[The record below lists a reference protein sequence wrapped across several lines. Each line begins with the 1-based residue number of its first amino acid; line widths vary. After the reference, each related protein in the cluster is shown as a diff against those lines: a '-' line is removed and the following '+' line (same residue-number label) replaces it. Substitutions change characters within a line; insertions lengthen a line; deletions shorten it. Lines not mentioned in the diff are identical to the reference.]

1 MNAHKPVVFLAFA
14 NEKESESRYL
24 RALPKEQ
31 ALLKEALEPAQDA
44 GLCEVIV
51 ESNATIKSI
60 INTFQ
65 KARYKDRIAIFH
77 YAGHADGYQ
86 LLLETLEGS
95 NQIAKGE
102 GLVSFFARQ
111 KGLKLIFLNGC
122 STQQQSIELT
132 EAGIPAVIGTSHSV
146 ADNIATQLAARF
158 YSSLANGASIERA
171 WKEAEDEVKM
181 VEGGGISRN
190 LFSDAL
196 QDEPEFFPW
205 DLYTKEG
212 AEIILD
218 WNLPLEVDNPL
229 FGLPEL
235 PPMHLPDQ
243 PFRYLER
250 YEKAH
255 AEILFG
261 RSYYIRDLYDR
272 ATSKTSAPVILF
284 YGQSGV
290 GKSSMLDAGLLPR
303 LEQSAEV
310 VYIRRSRTL
319 GLKATLMEAL
329 AQSGSKIADSDR
341 LRQILDPKQRAA
353 IESEASRLQKISEI
367 ARNLDPNS
375 RDALEGVLTQLQE
388 SLYAPPVEVLEI
400 DAAPSS
406 DAVERLNLERIQT
419 PLQAWKAIEEMA
431 GKPLVILLDQVEET
445 YTQPILDQ
453 PEELEDLLT
462 EIKDI
467 FHNPREMP
475 QGKLI
480 LSYRKEYNPEIE
492 ELFKKFQIPR
502 EGLFLKH
509 LDKKDIMEVITGLT
523 QHERLK
529 NQYRLSVDSELPSV
543 IADDLLEDK
552 DSPIAPVL
560 QILLTKMWK
569 LVEPDEYRAFSLSM
583 YQNLKREGILMGDFL
598 DQQLELLAS
607 ENPEIVESGFALDL
621 LYFHTTALG
630 TAASVPRSDIKERY
644 AHRLEDIDSL
654 ILKFKSLYLLS
665 DAGYEMTALAHDTLA
680 PLVQQRFRNS
690 DRPGQRAARIL
701 ENKVVEYENDAG
713 TTLDQTDLEIVEA
726 GVLGMQNW
734 NETET
739 RLVEASRVRRT
750 KELRNRRRVRVGAMI
765 AAAVILLFGVF
776 ALIQRSRAQTE
787 AERANRKAIEA
798 KRQGFIAK
806 EQEAI
811 AKEKAALAII
821 EKRRA
826 EDSARVAREQR
837 AIADEQKGI
846 AEQNY
851 LQALFQ
857 KNRADE
863 QRLIAEENEA
873 EAKRQSEIASANEKR
888 AVKSEAEA
896 RREAN
901 LNAARAMAIKSQQV
915 ENDTI
920 RAGLA
925 MQAYLLYTQN
935 DGPPQNTDIYNG
947 MYYALRNWQGR
958 DFNKLLTADP
968 ANRHKD
974 AVRSLDFQ
982 KANGKTYLYSV
993 DSRGQLVRWDW
1004 NGEIITAAGANQNRS
1019 ASLTRTIALSPNGE
1033 IALAGDNGQ
1042 IIAVSSL
1049 DRKVGASGQKVKLHQ
1064 GTTYDMVFAEALNGF
1079 ISTGE
1084 DRLLRLL
1091 DYSGAGGQT
1100 LDTLAGKIYDLA
1112 ISADDSYLAGV
1123 DAKGLFYLWDLS
1135 IGFDQTGDNL
1145 VRFPIK
1151 RSNNSPITRVCF
1163 SPDGQYLAY
1172 GDQSGG
1178 VFVLDLASRTIKYKL
1193 SRHKGEITGLAFHPN
1208 SSQLA
1213 SASRDK
1219 TIRLWN
1225 LAQTSSLPIVMT
1237 DQPDWIMSLAFSP
1250 DGESIVAGCR
1260 NGEIKR
1266 WPTQPER
1273 MENAL
1278 CGIQARKLSAN
1289 EWKRYIPQLK
1299 ISEQQE
1305 CP

>member
-1 MNAHKPVVFLAFA
+1 MNAQKPVVFLAFA

-132 EAGIPAVIGTSHSV
+132 AAGVPAVIGTSHSV
-146 ADNIATQLAARF
+146 ADNVATQLAARF

-190 LFSDAL
+190 LFSEAL

-205 DLYTKEG
+205 DLYIKEG
-212 AEIILD
+212 AEIIRD

-235 PPMHLPDQ
+235 PPMHLPEQ

-250 YEKAH
+250 YEKQH

-272 ATSKTSAPVILF
+272 ATSKTSAPIILF

-310 VYIRRSRTL
+310 IYIRRSRTL

-329 AQSGSKIADSDR
+329 AQSGSKIADGDR

-353 IESEASRLQKISEI
+353 IESEASRLQKISDI

-375 RDALEGVLTQLQE
+375 REALEGVLTQLQE
-388 SLYAPPVEVLEI
+388 SLYPKPVEVLELL
-400 DAAPSS
+400 DDGAHDLA
-406 DAVERLNLERIQT
+406 ERMNLERIQT
-419 PLQAWKAIEEMA
+419 PLQAWKAIEALA

-445 YTQPILDQ
+445 FTQPILDQ
-453 PEELEDLLT
+453 PDELHELLT
-462 EIKDI
+462 EIKEI

-475 QGKLI
+475 LGKLI

-523 QHERLK
+523 QHDRLK

-569 LVEPDEYRAFSLSM
+569 LVEPDEYRSFSLAM
-583 YQNLKREGILMGDFL
+583 YQNLKRDGILMGDFL
-598 DQQLELLAS
+598 DQQLELLAIEES
-607 ENPEIVESGFALDL
+607 EIVGSGFALDL
-621 LYFHTTALG
+621 LYFHTTTLG
-630 TAASVPRSDIKERY
+630 TAASVSLTDIKERY
-644 AHRLEDIDSL
+644 AHRVEDIDRL

-690 DRPGQRAARIL
+690 DRSGQRAARIL

-713 TTLDQTDLEIVEA
+713 TTLDRTDLVIVEA

-734 NETET
+734 NATET
-739 RLVEASRVRRT
+739 RLVDASRVRRS
-750 KELRNRRRVRVGAMI
+750 KELRNRRRVRMGALFAMLAIGI
-765 AAAVILLFGVF
+765 AGIISIFLWQE
-776 ALIQRSRAQTE
+776 ALTQEANAIRE
-787 AERANRKAIEA
+787 AERANENLSLAEQKEQEALLAKDSADAAKLVAIAAKRTAELARDSATIASDRAIREALRANRSEKEA
-798 KRQGFIAK
+798 KRQ
-806 EQEAI
+806 Q
-811 AKEKAALAII
+811 
-821 EKRRA
+821 
-826 EDSARVAREQR
+826 
-837 AIADEQKGI
+837 GI
-846 AEQNY
+846 AEAKQIEANT
-851 LQALFQ
+851 AKTAAQ
-857 KNRADE
+857 KS
-863 QRLIAEENEA
+863 A
-873 EAKRQSEIASANEKR
+873 EAARIARDKATK
-888 AVKSEAEA
+888 EAG
-896 RREAN
+896 
-901 LNAARAMAIKSQQV
+901 LNAARAIAVKAQQV
-915 ENDTI
+915 ENDTLQ
-920 RAGLA
+920 AGLA
-925 MQAYLLYTQN
+925 MQAYLLYTKYE
-935 DGPPQNTDIYNG
+935 GEPGNTDIYNG
-947 MYYALRNWQGR
+947 MYKALRNWYGP
-958 DFNKLLTADP
+958 DFQKITSKNPGVKHT
-968 ANRHKD
+968 D
-974 AVRSLDFQ
+974 AVRSLSFEVQSGVQYLFSVDSKGQLIRWGWGKDSMEAVSPSRRKQDIMTRAIAISPQGEIVISGDNGEILPTANLARKPGGNPQAVSLHEGITYDMVYVDAWRGFVSTGEDSLLRLMTVEGVQ
-982 KANGKTYLYSV
+982 TLSKLDAKVFDLDLSPEGSLLAGVDENGKTYLWSLRLDAAQAFEQTDV
-993 DSRGQLVRWDW
+993 FNLPRKT
-1004 NGEIITAAGANQNRS
+1004 NAIITQ
-1019 ASLTRTIALSPNGE
+1019 IAFN
-1033 IALAGDNGQ
+1033 
-1042 IIAVSSL
+1042 
-1049 DRKVGASGQKVKLHQ
+1049 ASGTQ
-1064 GTTYDMVFAEALNGF
+1064 
-1079 ISTGE
+1079 
-1084 DRLLRLL
+1084 
-1091 DYSGAGGQT
+1091 
-1100 LDTLAGKIYDLA
+1100 
-1112 ISADDSYLAGV
+1112 
-1123 DAKGLFYLWDLS
+1123 
-1135 IGFDQTGDNL
+1135 
-1145 VRFPIK
+1145 
-1151 RSNNSPITRVCF
+1151 
-1163 SPDGQYLAY
+1163 LAY
-1172 GDQSGG
+1172 GDQEGG
-1178 VFVLDLASRTIKYKL
+1178 VSVIQIADRAKVKSFT
-1193 SRHKGEITGLAFHPN
+1193 RHKGEITGLAFHPYKN
-1208 SSQLA
+1208 QLA

-1225 LAQTSSLPIVMT
+1225 LESTTTLPIVMT
-1237 DQPDWIMSLAFSP
+1237 DQPDWIMSLTYSP
-1250 DGESIVAGCR
+1250 DGQYVLAGCR

-1266 WPTQPER
+1266 WLTDPEKMKSPLCDIQTR
-1273 MENAL
+1273 AL
-1278 CGIQARKLSAN
+1278 NYTEWNLYLPETIKYTDKLDCN
-1289 EWKRYIPQLK
+1289 
-1299 ISEQQE
+1299 
-1305 CP
+1305 